1 MKRMLMGCVAVAG
14 VCVVLS
20 GCAMF
25 NKTSLSTE
33 RNTTIGR
40 ELMDLKAAKDQ
51 GTITDAEYADLK
63 KQIMKGGPFAPA
75 K

>member
-1 MKRMLMGCVAVAG
+1 MKKVLVGCVAMAG
-14 VCVVLS
+14 ACVVLS

-25 NKTSLSTE
+25 NKTELCTE

-51 GTITDAEYADLK
+51 GTITDAEYAELK
-63 KQIMKGGPFAPA
+63 KQIMKGGPVTTC